1 MLSTQG
7 YAAVIAKAALQ
18 PFVFERR
25 DVGPHDVLIAI
36 TYCGICHSDIH
47 QARDEWG
54 DSIFPMVPGHEIVGT
69 ITAVGNAVKQFHVG
83 ETAGVGCFVDSCRS
97 CHACVRGWSNI
108 VKPACSSRIV
118 ASTKTVGPRKG
129 ATRRRLSWMR
139 TICCESLRSCRLQ
152 GQLHFYARELPRT
165 PRCAIGA

>member
-7 YAAVIAKAALQ
+7 YAAVFAKAALQ

-83 ETAGVGCFVDSCRS
+83 ETAGVGCFVDFCRS

-118 ASTKTVGPRKG
+118 ASTKTAGPRKG
-129 ATRRRLSWMR
+129 ATRHRLSSMR
-139 TICCESLRSCRLQ
+139 TMCCESLRSCRLQ